1 MSQANQEK
9 TVRVLNAQAAGTSDL
24 TSAAIDTAGWDG
36 VKIYTAFGALTSGAV
51 TSVKLQQSSDDGG
64 SDAYA
69 DLAGSSVPVADSR
82 SNDVVVHDIYRP
94 KERYIKAVIDRGT
107 ANAVVDGV
115 WAVLYN
121 NKKQPTTDDSATV
134 VARKVLISPSEG
146 TA

>member
-9 TVRVLNAQAAGTSDL
+9 TIRVLNAQAAGTSDL
-24 TSAAIDTAGWDG
+24 TSSAIDTAGWDG
-36 VKIYTAFGALTSGAV
+36 VKIYTAFGTITAGAV
-51 TSVKLQQSSDDGG
+51 TSVKLQQSSDDGVA
-64 SDAYA
+64 DAYA
-69 DLAGSSVPVADSR
+69 DLVGSSVPVADSR

-107 ANAVVDGV
+107 QNAVVDGV
-115 WAVLYN
+115 WAVLYTN
-121 NKKQPTTDDSATV
+121 RKQPTTDDSATV